1 MKPVH
6 GRYLLGHRERGPAP
20 TRLTGVTTPV
30 TTPPS
35 TWAPLRIRV
44 YRALWIA
51 QLVSNLGTW
60 MQTVGAQ
67 WILVDQPNAAAL
79 VAFVQTATTL
89 PVMLLSIPSGV
100 IADLVDRR
108 RLLLG
113 AQTTMAVLAATLAV
127 STATGHTTPPVL
139 LTLLF
144 LLGCGQA
151 LTGPA
156 WQAIQPELVPR
167 EQIPSAAALGSMSMN
182 IGRAVGPAIAGVLV
196 SLSGPTLVFTLNA
209 LSFGAIVAAL
219 IAWRRPSKERSLP
232 SERPLAAL
240 QAGTRFIR
248 AAPAIRRVLLRS
260 ILFIAPASALWALL
274 PVVAADGL
282 GLGSS
287 GYGLMLG
294 GLGVGAVLGALA
306 LARVRAA
313 LTPTR
318 QLAIAAVLFG
328 AATVGTALLS
338 ALVPVLLLLVCA
350 GFAWLL
356 ALSTMNATMQLL
368 LPGWVR
374 ARGLS
379 VYMLVFMG
387 GQAIGSLVWGLV
399 AGAFSVVTAL
409 LTAAVLLGCCAVSTL
424 WWPIRHDADALD
436 LTPSAFWPE
445 PQLVEEP
452 DPADGPVMV
461 LRRYDVP
468 PEDVPEFLAA
478 MVYVGRSRQR
488 TGAMEWRLYRDVG
501 VVDRYVEAFV
511 VRSWSEHMQQHQVRL
526 TAQDQLR
533 ESAVA
538 RYSADEPGTVTH
550 LVAVTPR

>member
-1 MKPVH
+1 M
-6 GRYLLGHRERGPAP
+6 LGK
-20 TRLTGVTTPV
+20 VTTADA
-30 TTPPS
+30 TTPLS
-35 TWAPLRIRV
+35 TWAPLRSPI

-67 WILVDQPNAAAL
+67 WLLVDEPNAATL
-79 VAFVQTATTL
+79 VSLVQTAITL

-113 AQTTMAVLAATLAV
+113 AQSTMAMLAAVLAV
-127 STATGHTTPPVL
+127 STATGHTTPGVL

-151 LTGPA
+151 LTAPA

-167 EQIPSAAALGSMSMN
+167 EQIPSVAALGSMNIN
-182 IGRAVGPAIAGVLV
+182 IGRAVGPALAGVLV
-196 SLSGPTLVFTLNA
+196 SLSGPTLVFALNA
-209 LSFGAIVAAL
+209 LSFGGIVAVLAV
-219 IAWRRPSKERSLP
+219 WRRPVKDRQLP
-232 SERPLAAL
+232 TERPLAAL

-274 PVVAADGL
+274 PVIARDSL
-282 GLGSS
+282 GLSSS

-294 GLGVGAVLGALA
+294 ALGLGAVLGALGLSRIRA
-306 LARVRAA
+306 L
-313 LTPTR
+313 LTPTQR
-318 QLAIAAVLFG
+318 LTAAAVLFG
-328 AATVGTALLS
+328 VASVGAALLHHV
-338 ALVPVLLLLVCA
+338 AVVLVLLVGA
-350 GFAWLL
+350 GLAWLL
-356 ALSTMNATMQLL
+356 AMSTMNSTMQLL
-368 LPGWVR
+368 LPAWVR

-387 GQAIGSLVWGLV
+387 GQALGSLFWGLV
-399 AGAFSVVTAL
+399 AGALDSVAAL
-409 LTAAVLLGCCAVSTL
+409 LIAAALLAGSAVSSVWL
-424 WWPIRHDADALD
+424 PIRHNAEELD
-436 LTPSAFWPE
+436 HTPSAFWPE
-445 PQLVEEP
+445 PQLVVEP
-452 DPADGPVMV
+452 QPDDGPVLV
-461 LRRYDVP
+461 LRSYDVP
-468 PEDVPEFLAA
+468 EDRVEEFLEA
-478 MVYVGRSRQR
+478 MAFVGRSRQR

-511 VRSWSEHMQQHQVRL
+511 VRSWAEHMQQHQVRL

-533 ESAVA
+533 ERAVA
-538 RYSADEPGTVTH
+538 EFGAGEEQITH
-550 LVAVTPR
+550 LVGVDRR

>member
-1 MKPVH
+1 MLD
-6 GRYLLGHRERGPAP
+6 RMTTADA
-20 TRLTGVTTPV
+20 TTPL
-30 TTPPS
+30 S
-35 TWAPLRIRV
+35 TWAPLRSPI
-44 YRALWIA
+44 YRALWVA

-67 WILVDQPNAAAL
+67 WLLVDEPNAATL
-79 VAFVQTATTL
+79 VSLVQTAITL

-100 IADLVDRR
+100 LADLVDRR

-113 AQTTMAVLAATLAV
+113 AQATMAVIAAVLAV
-127 STATGHTTPPVL
+127 STALGNTTPAVL

-151 LTGPA
+151 LTAPA

-167 EQIPSAAALGSMSMN
+167 EQIPSAAALGSMNIN
-182 IGRAVGPAIAGVLV
+182 IGRAVGPAVAGVLV
-196 SLSGPTLVFTLNA
+196 SLSGPTLVFALNA
-209 LSFGAIVAAL
+209 LSFGGIVAVLAF
-219 IAWRRPSKERSLP
+219 WRRPVNGSTLP

-274 PVVAADGL
+274 PVIARDSLDMSA
-282 GLGSS
+282 S
-287 GYGLMLG
+287 GYGLLLG
-294 GLGVGAVLGALA
+294 ALGLGAVLGAVSLTRIRT
-306 LARVRAA
+306 L
-313 LTPTR
+313 LTPTQR
-318 QLAIAAVLFG
+318 LTVAAVLFG
-328 AATVGTALLS
+328 LGSAGA
-338 ALVPVLLLLVCA
+338 ALVPNAAVVLILLLGA
-350 GFAWLL
+350 GLAWLL
-356 ALSTMNATMQLL
+356 AMSTMNATMQLL
-368 LPGWVR
+368 LPAWVR

-399 AGAFSVVTAL
+399 AGAIGAVGAL
-409 LTAAVLLGCCAVSTL
+409 LIAAALLAASALSSVWL
-424 WWPIRHDADALD
+424 PIRDDAEILD

-452 DPADGPVMV
+452 APDDGPVLV
-461 LRRYDVP
+461 LRDYDVP
-468 PEDVPEFLAA
+468 ADRVEEFLAA
-478 MVYVGRSRQR
+478 MVFVGRSRQR

-511 VRSWSEHMQQHQVRL
+511 VRSWAEHMQQHQVRL

-533 ESAVA
+533 ERAVVEFSAGED
-538 RYSADEPGTVTH
+538 RITH
-550 LVAVTPR
+550 LVAVQRL

>member
-1 MKPVH
+1 MLW
-6 GRYLLGHRERGPAP
+6 R
-20 TRLTGVTTPV
+20 VTTADAPS
-30 TTPPS
+30 PLS
-35 TWAPLRIRV
+35 TWAPLRTPI

-67 WILVDQPNAAAL
+67 WILVDEPNAATL
-79 VAFVQTATTL
+79 VSLVQTAITL

-113 AQTTMAVLAATLAV
+113 AQSAMAVLAAILAIT
-127 STATGHTTPPVL
+127 TASGHTTPAIL

-151 LTGPA
+151 LTAPA

-167 EQIPSAAALGSMSMN
+167 QQIVAVAALGSMNIN

-196 SLSGPTLVFTLNA
+196 TISGPTLVFALNA
-209 LSFGAIVAAL
+209 VSFGGIVAVL
-219 IAWRRPSKERSLP
+219 LFWRRPPTDRALP

-274 PVVAADGL
+274 PVVARDEL
-282 GLGSS
+282 GLSAS

-294 GLGVGAVLGALA
+294 ALGVGAVLGALG
-306 LARVRAA
+306 LSRIRTL
-313 LTPTR
+313 LTPTQR
-318 QLAIAAVLFG
+318 LTAASVLFG
-328 AATVGTALLS
+328 VATAGAALLRS
-338 ALVPVLLLLVCA
+338 VPLVLLLLVGA
-350 GFAWLL
+350 GLAWLL
-356 ALSTMNATMQLL
+356 AMSTMNSTMQLL
-368 LPGWVR
+368 LPAWVR

-379 VYMLVFMG
+379 VYLLVFMG
-387 GQAIGSLVWGLV
+387 GQAIGSLLWGLV
-399 AGAFSVVTAL
+399 AGALGTVSAL
-409 LTAAVLLGCCAVSTL
+409 LIAAALLACSALSSVWL
-424 WWPIRHDADALD
+424 PIRHNAEELD

-445 PQLVEEP
+445 PQLVVEP
-452 DPADGPVMV
+452 DPEEGPVMV
-461 LRRYDVP
+461 LRTYDVP
-468 PEDVPEFLAA
+468 AERADEFLAA
-478 MVYVGRSRQR
+478 MAFLGRSRQR

-501 VVDRYVEAFV
+501 VLDRYVEAFV
-511 VRSWSEHMQQHQVRL
+511 VRSWAEHMHQHQVRL

-533 ESAVA
+533 EQDVL
-538 RYSADEPGTVTH
+538 RFTVGEEQITH
-550 LVAVTPR
+550 LVAVEPYRPPGRVH